1 MTQNTTEQQICDIFF
16 VCMIERAASAAL
28 SFVIHFGIMENITQ
42 NYTDEDLMKRLH
54 ELMETPHPAKD
65 DPYFNSDEKLFGNTL
80 GTPFLKDIR
89 KIEISLALDNP
100 SSYTDG
106 AVVVNIQARKGS
118 HIKEGRFAC
127 FIYTDDYSHMC
138 NSDVTYKFNREN
150 NINVSIVM
158 LSFRIWL
165 PGNYFLLLRDR
176 TNGSLARIDFEVDES
191 MEIHQQ
197 SMTSRAI
204 CSIDDILTTSIENT
218 EASWDTLSVT
228 PGTTELRKYALECR
242 QLKIYNEFRKGLS
255 GRELKVNRNLLIYT
269 LNRDWNA
276 DILQSFQKLAVPGYY
291 YTHIDCNTLYNAALQ
306 NPYEPLN
313 EKLNNT
319 SKQVYCLTNPGALLN
334 TGGKV
339 VARQIAEK
347 IKGDSDTHKLWL
359 CGGRQEIE
367 SVLDVYPSLK
377 DLFLTGNFLEQQP
390 YTGFE
395 LVQAFMKGLYNEN
408 LDPSEATMDTLSK
421 VILKRHEQGCFS
433 TWSMSSIRRYITEE
447 VAPRYL
453 HRALSDVMAE
463 KETLPKLPIEDIP
476 LDLLPNSTTE
486 FEDSIRELNEMVGL
500 DNIKKS
506 ITTMANQ
513 SRFFIERSKAGF
525 HTSSITAQHAIF
537 TGNPGTGKTT
547 VARMLGKIYH
557 SIGLLSKGDVICA
570 DRTRLVGRY
579 IGETEENM
587 KAVLEEA
594 RGNVLFIDEAYN
606 LYEGTVDRKDYGAKV
621 IDSLL
626 TVLSQPNPD
635 MVIIFAGYEKEMD
648 AMLNSNP
655 GLMGRFPYKYR
666 FNDYDADQLME
677 IALHLFAKDEYI
689 LDDEAKTVLHH
700 RISDTLAQRTKNFG
714 NARWVEQF
722 VRNGII
728 PAMANRVTQDST
740 KDYQHIFASDVEEGY
755 KKFNPR
761 IIELKPHRQVGFNS

>member
-1 MTQNTTEQQICDIFF
+1 MNSN
-16 VCMIERAASAAL
+16 VKA
-28 SFVIHFGIMENITQ
+28 
-42 NYTDEDLMKRLH
+42 YTDDELCKKLH
-54 ELMETPHPAKD
+54 ELMENPLPVKD
-65 DPYFNSDEKLFGNTL
+65 DPYFNSDEKLFGNTIS
-80 GTPFLKDIR
+80 TPTLKDIR
-89 KIEISLALDNP
+89 KIELSLSTSDEAD
-100 SSYTDG
+100 YTDG
-106 AVVVNIQARKGS
+106 CIIVSIQARKGS
-118 HIKEGRFAC
+118 MIKEGRFTC
-127 FIYTDDYSHMC
+127 FVYSDDYSPMC
-138 NSDVTYKFNREN
+138 NSEVTYKFNREN
-150 NINVSIVM
+150 SSNVSIVM

-165 PGNYFLLLRDR
+165 PGKYFLLLRDKN
-176 TNGSLARIDFEVDES
+176 NGALARIDFEVDKS
-191 MEIHQQ
+191 LNVMQQ
-197 SMTSRAI
+197 PLTMCPI
-204 CSIDDILTTSIENT
+204 CSIEDILTSCVENT
-218 EASWDTLSVT
+218 ESSWDVLSTT
-228 PGTTELRKYALECR
+228 PGTSELRRYALECR

-255 GRELKVNRNLLIYT
+255 GRELRVNRNLLIYT
-269 LNRDWNA
+269 TNRDWNA
-276 DILQSFQKLAVPGYY
+276 DVLQSFQKLAVPGYY
-291 YTHIDCNTLYNAALQ
+291 YTHVDCNTLYNAALQ
-306 NPYEPLN
+306 NPFEPLN

-319 SKQVYCLTNPGALLN
+319 SNQVYCLTSPGALLS

-339 VARQIAEK
+339 VTRQIVEK
-347 IKGDSDTHKLWL
+347 ISEDKEKYKLWL
-359 CGGRQEIE
+359 CGGKQEIE

-377 DLFLTGNFLEQQP
+377 ELFVSGNVLRQHS

-395 LVQAFMKGLYNEN
+395 LVQAFLRELDNEH
-408 LDPSEATMDTLSK
+408 LDPSEATMDALARAILEHHEHGCLS
-421 VILKRHEQGCFS
+421 I
-433 TWSMSSIRRYITEE
+433 WSVSSIRRYVAEE
-447 VAPRYL
+447 VSPRYRR
-453 HRALSDVMAE
+453 RALHGIMSE
-463 KETLPKLPIEDIP
+463 EEELPKLPIEDIP
-476 LDLLPNSTTE
+476 LDLLPNSTSE

-500 DNIKKS
+500 DDIKKS

-513 SRFFIERSKAGF
+513 SRFFIERCKAGF
-525 HTSSITAQHAIF
+525 HTSNKAAQHAIF

-547 VARMLGKIYH
+547 VAKLLGKIYH
-557 SIGLLSKGDVICA
+557 SIGLLSKGDVICV

-655 GLMGRFPYKYR
+655 GLMGRFPYKYH
-666 FNDYDADQLME
+666 FSDYDADQLME

-689 LDDEAKTVLHH
+689 LCDEAKTILHE

-722 VRNGII
+722 IRNGII
-728 PAMANRVTQDST
+728 PAMANRVTLEPI
-740 KDYQHIFASDVEEGY
+740 KDYQHILALDVEEGY

-761 IIELKPHRQVGFNS
+761 MIELKPRRQVGFSA